1 MFSVANLPGVDSRVS
16 VIAYGVV
23 LLSLL
28 VQGGL
33 VAPVTRVL
41 GMGVVPGAGFARPDT
56 SRGDVPPRADE
67 DP

>member
-1 MFSVANLPGVDSRVS
+1 MSPQQRF
-16 VIAYGVV
+16 
-23 LLSLL
+23 LLLL
-28 VQGGL
+28 
-33 VAPVTRVL
+33 RVL